1 MSIPYKDLK
10 GIYPAIITPMLC
22 GREIDFR
29 KLDQLIEDLIKAGV
43 AGICAC
49 KTTGQNPVLTH
60 EEHLRLVVHIASRI
74 NHRCQIIVSAGS
86 NCTRSNSLY
95 YHVRALPDAGLLLD
109 THRSG
114 EGIRTTAYY
123 DVPGRPLSVRF
134 DLITPSRRRAVL
146 TLARTRIRSAAR
158 GFERAC
164 KPGVVTLEGPRR
176 DLRVTHLKG
185 WLSDKELEETNR
197 LLERLVELVGNSE
210 RGATKGRK
218 SYEVTFVLAP
228 VDAAVRQSDD

>member
-1 MSIPYKDLK
+1 
-10 GIYPAIITPMLC
+10 
-22 GREIDFR
+22 
-29 KLDQLIEDLIKAGV
+29 
-43 AGICAC
+43 
-49 KTTGQNPVLTH
+49 
-60 EEHLRLVVHIASRI
+60 LVVHIASRI

-95 YHVRALPDAGLLLD
+95 YHVRALPDAGLLLE

-114 EGIRTTAYY
+114 EGIRITAYY

-134 DLITPSRRRAVL
+134 DLSTPSRPRAVL

-210 RGATKGRK
+210 RGATKGRR
-218 SYEVTFVLAP
+218 VTRSPSCSPPSMRPRARATTDGLLVDSGYSTLACTNRSHWSVVLCHEPQCASSHR
-228 VDAAVRQSDD
+228 RQIRRAHCLPGASHSEKALL